1 MDDMVETMRA
11 APGVGLAAPQVGVD
25 LRVIVVETP
34 LEELEEDGNGPRT
47 DGPTRLYTLANP
59 EIVWA
64 DPAMEEGQEACL
76 SVPTLF
82 GDVARHVACKIRGL
96 NAAGKRL
103 ELDVAGFEARVFQH
117 EIDHLDG
124 RLFTDRVS
132 SLDKL
137 YGLEDIANGGADAD
151 PAAAPLP
158 AAAAI

>member
-34 LEELEEDGNGPRT
+34 VDEDGDSPRL
-47 DGPTRLYTLANP
+47 DGPTRLHVLANP

-76 SVPTLF
+76 SVPDLF
-82 GDVARHVACKIRGL
+82 GDVERHVACKIRGL
-96 NAAGKRL
+96 NAAGKTL
-103 ELDVAGFEARVFQH
+103 ELDVEGFEARVFQH

-124 RLFTDRVS
+124 RLFTDRVN

-137 YGLEDIANGGADAD
+137 YGLEDTSNGAADAD
-151 PAAAPLP
+151 SAAAPMP